1 MCLLNKKDS
10 AVKSASVKCKSIDC
24 ESRQELD
31 KRIIKQMESSD
42 KCMAMCVWALASVL
56 MVGTICLTIYHLQFV
71 ESGLVQRIE
80 TVPIPVKVWVKQ

>member
-1 MCLLNKKDS
+1 
-10 AVKSASVKCKSIDC
+10 
-24 ESRQELD
+24 
-31 KRIIKQMESSD
+31 MESSD